1 MNSKTLVL
9 PHGTLHLPIY
19 LPDATKGVV
28 RALDSGDLEKCG
40 VQALV
45 MNTYHLMQHP
55 GSTTIKALGGL
66 HEMSAWSHPIIT
78 DSGGFQIYS
87 LIRQN
92 SKYGSINDKGANFQI
107 DGAPDRKYNL
117 TPEKS
122 IQLQMSYGS
131 DILICLDDCTHVADP
146 LAEQQKSVDRT
157 IQWAKRCK
165 QEFEKLRNEK
175 KQTDTQR
182 PLLFAVIQGGDH
194 PDLRRQCAE
203 RLLDIGFDGFG
214 YGGWPLDSEGNFLTE
229 MFAYTRELVPMEF
242 PLHAL
247 GVGHPANIA
256 ACVKLGY
263 PIFDSAMSTRDARNG
278 RLYTFNEVPPNF
290 SDKKWFSY
298 LYIKDDKHIKTRT
311 PISEWCDCWTCQ
323 HYSLGY
329 LHHLHEIN
337 DMLLPRLATIH
348 NLRFMMQL
356 MDFLR
361 DEY

>member
-1 MNSKTLVL
+1 MMKSLKLL
-9 PHGTLHLPIY
+9 HGTIDLPVY

-28 RALDSGDLEKCG
+28 RALDSGDLERCG

-66 HEMSAWSHPIIT
+66 HEMTAWSRPIIT

-92 SKYGSINDKGANFQI
+92 SKYGSINDKGAGFQI
-107 DGAPDRKYNL
+107 EDRKFNL

-131 DILICLDDCTHVADP
+131 DILICLDDCTHVDDP
-146 LAEQQKSVDRT
+146 FEEQKKSVERT
-157 IQWAKRCK
+157 IQWAKRS
-165 QEFEKLRNEK
+165 RNEYERLLKEK
-175 KQTDTQR
+175 KFSGENR

-194 PDLRRQCAE
+194 YELRRQCAE
-203 RLLDIGFDGFG
+203 RLLDIGFDGYG
-214 YGGWPLDSEGNFLTE
+214 YGGWPLDGEGRLLTDI
-229 MFAYTRELVPMEF
+229 FAYIRELVPLEF

-247 GVGHPANIA
+247 GVGHPVNIA
-256 ACVKLGY
+256 ACVRLGY

-278 RLYTFNEVPPNF
+278 RLYVFNEASPNF
-290 SDKKWFSY
+290 SREDWFSY
-298 LYIKDDKHIKTRT
+298 LYIKDDKHIKTRL
-311 PISEWCDCWTCQ
+311 PISEFCDCWTCQ

-329 LHHLHEIN
+329 LHHLYAIN
-337 DMLLPRLATIH
+337 DLLLPRLTTIH
-348 NLRFMMQL
+348 NLRFMTRL
-356 MDFLR
+356 MELLR
-361 DEY
+361 HDS